1 VPRIDRNQRREHTH
15 DASEG
20 RAARSQN
27 QAGTREARRAILK
40 VPSVSWVLAGDT
52 MRVQSSRALDRT
64 EWGQFVWRVALA
76 MVPVLVMFGCGYSG
90 EPATTPQTAGPSMTP
105 TRSSSLVGEWQRVN
119 KCEELVQA
127 LNQAGLKKAIPEMVA
142 GSELVPG
149 VVNDPDQLADKSHPC
164 KGAVPRIHSHFFT
177 ESGQFGS
184 RNHKREQVDE
194 GPYRVVDDNTVLIGD
209 PGVTFHYKITNDD
222 TLMLDPVLPDCASHG
237 CFEAGW
243 SVSVAYPGRTWK
255 RIS

>member
-1 VPRIDRNQRREHTH
+1 MPRIDRNQRREHTH

-119 KCEELVQA
+119 KCEELG
-127 LNQAGLKKAIPEMVA
+127 AGAQSGWTEK
-142 GSELVPG
+142 S
-149 VVNDPDQLADKSHPC
+149 DP
-164 KGAVPRIHSHFFT
+164 
-177 ESGQFGS
+177 
-184 RNHKREQVDE
+184 
-194 GPYRVVDDNTVLIGD
+194 
-209 PGVTFHYKITNDD
+209 
-222 TLMLDPVLPDCASHG
+222 
-237 CFEAGW
+237 
-243 SVSVAYPGRTWK
+243 
-255 RIS
+255 